1 MEFNR
6 ERILLFNKGWRI
18 NETSACQKRKKKSRH
33 RPYAFQ
39 KNEQKWII
47 ALCVKHKTIKT
58 IEDTIEEKST

>member
-1 MEFNR
+1 MRHLHAKKE
-6 ERILLFNKGWRI
+6 
-18 NETSACQKRKKKSRH
+18 KKKSRH
-33 RPYAFQ
+33 RPYAFH